1 MLHCDSASSDANF
14 GSPGS
19 TGNNAAS
26 EAFAAEGDYTTDRV
40 INLQPRPKAR
50 SWDPGWAVNS
60 NCSRVN

>member
-1 MLHCDSASSDANF
+1 MLHCDSASSNANF

-26 EAFAAEGDYTTDRV
+26 EVFAAEGDYTTDRV

-50 SWDPGWAVNS
+50 SCDPGKAVNS
-60 NCSRVN
+60 HYSPLN